1 MVSGMVAL
9 PMEVVD
15 VDEMAMLDGK
25 PVTRACGVGEGD
37 EIVRGRPSKLQ
48 QAYLHNEDSQ
58 CNETTYL
65 KYTECHSRGSGQC
78 VRATV

>member
-1 MVSGMVAL
+1 MISGMVAL

-37 EIVRGRPSKLQ
+37 EIVCQNSSKRT
-48 QAYLHNEDSQ
+48 
-58 CNETTYL
+58 ETMRMV
-65 KYTECHSRGSGQC
+65 S
-78 VRATV
+78 ATRQHT